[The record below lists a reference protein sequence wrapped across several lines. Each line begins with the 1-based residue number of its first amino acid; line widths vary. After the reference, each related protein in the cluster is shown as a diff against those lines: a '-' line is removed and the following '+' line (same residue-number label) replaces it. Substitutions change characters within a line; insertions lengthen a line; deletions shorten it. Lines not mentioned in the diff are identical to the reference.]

1 MCIHRYVSRNC
12 RIECTKHDIFSLGH
26 ISLFLTKKAFPLN
39 MTFLFGL
46 RANEEELNIVYIHTR
61 SEVPIY
67 FHASRKKELGNWPSS
82 VILVILTQHE
92 ETYMDLA
99 MMASI
104 SRR

>member
-1 MCIHRYVSRNC
+1 
-12 RIECTKHDIFSLGH
+12 
-26 ISLFLTKKAFPLN
+26 

-46 RANEEELNIVYIHTR
+46 RGNEEELNIVYIHTR

-92 ETYMDLA
+92 ENLHGFVNDGN
-99 MMASI
+99 I